1 MSRNRKDITERLERQ
16 ALAHSLQKL
25 FRSKSLHPDEAVA
38 DAVGVSRERVREG
51 RFFYRLHRG
60 CEAGLSGTGYDLQA
74 VIARLREIE
83 WIRPATEMAGA
94 SLWPFLRGELT
105 PNISVYRLVEYHI
118 ARVNFTR
125 VGMGE
130 DLRRHLVAAHAR
142 KPIVGIVFPVPAVTN
157 ARERDVTTFIE
168 STVAVADKLT
178 ILGLLFVEA
187 FLAGNFRKAAR
198 LGAVIRHFSSSRSFE
213 DAFGP
218 VAPRVREEFR
228 DRLFRGRLLSSYGQ
242 RWTAG
247 DGFASLHHFLL
258 PSDAAESFLAD
269 VADAMISGAQQD
281 SAPSRSHS
289 KDLAVPSNPASD
301 RTVG

>member
-1 MSRNRKDITERLERQ
+1 VSRNRKDVTERLERQ
-16 ALAHSLQKL
+16 ALAHSLKKL

-38 DAVGVSRERVREG
+38 DAVGVSRELVKEG
-51 RFFYRLHRG
+51 RFFYRLGRG

-74 VIARLREIE
+74 VIARLRELE

-105 PNISVYRLVEYHI
+105 PNIGVNRLVEHHI

-157 ARERDVTTFIE
+157 AREREITVFVE
-168 STVAVADKLT
+168 STVAVTDKLT

-187 FLAGNFRKAAR
+187 FLAGNLRKAAR
-198 LGAVIRHFSSSRSFE
+198 LGAVIRHFCCSQSFK

-218 VAPRVREEFR
+218 VAPRVREELW
-228 DRLFRGRLLSSYGQ
+228 DGLFRGRLLSTYGK
-242 RWTAG
+242 RWAAG
-247 DGFASLHHFLL
+247 DGFESFHHFLL
-258 PSDAAESFLAD
+258 PSDVAESFLAD
-269 VADAMISGAQQD
+269 VVDAMISGAQQE
-281 SAPSRSHS
+281 SAPSRS
-289 KDLAVPSNPASD
+289 P
-301 RTVG
+301 

>member
-1 MSRNRKDITERLERQ
+1 VPRKAKDVTERLELQ
-16 ALAHSLQKL
+16 ALAHSLEKL

-38 DAVGVSRERVREG
+38 DAVGVSRELVREG
-51 RFFYRLHRG
+51 RFFYRLRRG
-60 CEAGLSGTGYDLQA
+60 CEAGLSGTSHDLQA

-105 PNISVYRLVEYHI
+105 PNISVHRLVEHHI

-125 VGMGE
+125 VGMGM

-157 ARERDVTTFIE
+157 AREREVATFME

-178 ILGLLFVEA
+178 IIGLLFVEA
-187 FLAGNFRKAAR
+187 FLAGNLQKAAR

-218 VAPRVREEFR
+218 VAPSVREQFR
-228 DRLFRGRLLSSYGQ
+228 DRLFRGRLLFVYGQ

-247 DGFASLHHFLL
+247 DGFASFHRFLL
-258 PSDAAESFLAD
+258 PADSAERFLD
-269 VADAMISGAQQD
+269 EIVDAMIAGAQQ
-281 SAPSRSHS
+281 P
-289 KDLAVPSNPASD
+289 
-301 RTVG
+301 